1 METMLG
7 DHVSDFARAYRV
19 QSHTV
24 DGNDVEAVMAA
35 ARGAAAYVRKYRK
48 PFLLE
53 TYTYR
58 LRGHMEPDDQS
69 YVDKNE
75 LEAWRKKDPIA
86 TMEARLELPSDEVQ
100 SMRQRVQQSVEDAAE
115 FALASPYPDM
125 SELTTDVYA

>member
-1 METMLG
+1 METMLA
-7 DHVSDFARAYRV
+7 DHVSDFGRAYGV

-24 DGNDVEAVMAA
+24 DGNDVEAVMTA
-35 ARGAAAYVRKYRK
+35 ARDAAAYVRKYRK

-58 LRGHMEPDDQS
+58 LRGHMEPDDQA

-86 TMEARLELPSDEVQ
+86 TLEARLGLSHEELEAMRERARTKVQ
-100 SMRQRVQQSVEDAAE
+100 NAVGYAV
-115 FALASPYPDM
+115 ASPYPAVD
-125 SELTTDVYA
+125 ELTTGVYA